1 MTVWR
6 VSAYD
11 RSGQQVAS
19 MDLSQGEI
27 TIGRDADRQ
36 MVLPSASVSRR
47 HARVIIQDGRPC
59 VVDDGSSNGV
69 MVNGVR
75 IGAPTA
81 IGPATQVDLAE
92 FRLTVEPL
100 TQTQGVAPLP
110 PPQRTMAAPA
120 PVPVGPT
127 MMPMGSPMPMGGA
140 PAPLPVASSGGEELK
155 LVGESGIFRG
165 REFPL
170 GFGTLSVGRSTDND
184 LVFDDPSLSRKHAR
198 IHRDGGRLEVEDLGS
213 SNGTF
218 VNGRRVG
225 KGAINPGDQVRFG
238 DVTFRLDG
246 PGGAAAASAA
256 RRSAGGGSPMG
267 DATDSTTTPSMLPL
281 AIGGGVTLLLIV
293 VAVIFLFKKPPTVLA
308 PGREAIAK
316 IQREAEG
323 HLAIGKKLYKEKK
336 YADAKEE
343 LDQAVE
349 LDPANPEARK
359 LRMQAMHGADDDRL
373 LASAQGALSIGDR
386 KGIEAA
392 MKALNE
398 ISEGATAR
406 DLLMTKIVAALLRY
420 GNDAFAKKDYSDSAW
435 GICKAYELAPADA
448 KADARALRTLHD
460 AEKKLKKDKSYVA
473 CAFAR

>member
-11 RSGQQVAS
+11 RSGRQVAS

-47 HARVIIQDGRPC
+47 HARVLIQDGRPC
-59 VVDDGSSNGV
+59 VIDDGSSNGV
-69 MVNGVR
+69 IVDGVR

-81 IGPATQVDLAE
+81 IGPASQVDLAE

-110 PPQRTMAAPA
+110 PPNRTQAAPA
-120 PVPVGPT
+120 PVRVGPT
-127 MMPMGSPMPMGGA
+127 LM
-140 PAPLPVASSGGEELK
+140 PAPLGGPAPAVAADIK
-155 LVGESGIFRG
+155 LVGESGVYRG
-165 REFPL
+165 REFPI

-198 IHRDGGRLEVEDLGS
+198 IIRDGARLEVEDLGS

-238 DVTFRLDG
+238 DVTFRVDG
-246 PGGAAAASAA
+246 PGAAAAS
-256 RRSAGGGSPMG
+256 RRGAPGGFVAGDS
-267 DATDSTTTPSMLPL
+267 TDSTATPSMLPL
-281 AIGGGVTLLLIV
+281 AIGGGVTLVLLV
-293 VAVIFLFKKPPTVLA
+293 LAVIMLFKKPPTVPA

-316 IQREAEG
+316 IQKEAEQ
-323 HLAIGKKLYKEKK
+323 HLALGKKLYREKK

-349 LDPANPEARK
+349 LDPANAEARK
-359 LRMQAMHGADDDRL
+359 LRLQATHGADDDRL

-392 MKALNE
+392 LKALGE
-398 ISEGATAR
+398 ISDGSTAR
-406 DLLMTKIVAALLRY
+406 EQLLAKIVGALVRY
-420 GNDAFAKKDYSDSAW
+420 GSDAFAKKDFAEAAW
-435 GICKAYELAPADA
+435 GICKAYELAPVDGRP
-448 KADARALRTLHD
+448 DARALRTLRE
-460 AEKKLKKDKSYVA
+460 AEKKLKHNKSYVA
-473 CAFAR
+473 CTAAPR

>member
-11 RSGQQVAS
+11 RSGRQVAS

-69 MVNGVR
+69 LVNGVR
-75 IGAPTA
+75 IAAPTA

-127 MMPMGSPMPMGGA
+127 MMPGPMPGA
-140 PAPLPVASSGGEELK
+140 VEELK
-155 LVGESGIFRG
+155 LVGESGVFRG
-165 REFPL
+165 REFPI
-170 GFGTLSVGRSTDND
+170 GMGTISVGRSTDND

-198 IHRDGGRLEVEDLGS
+198 IHRDGARLEVEDLGS

-225 KGAINPGDQVRFG
+225 KGAVNPGDQVRFG
-238 DVTFRLDG
+238 DVTFRVDG
-246 PGGAAAASAA
+246 PGAAAASAS
-256 RRSAGGGSPMG
+256 RRSAPGGYPAG
-267 DATDSTTTPSMLPL
+267 DATDSTTAPSMLPL
-281 AIGGGVTLLLIV
+281 AIAGGVTLVLLV
-293 VAVIFLFKKPPTVLA
+293 VAVIFLFKKPPTVPA

-316 IQREAEG
+316 IQREAEA

-336 YADAKEE
+336 YSDAKEE

-349 LDPANPEARK
+349 LDPANPEARR
-359 LRMQAMHGADDDRL
+359 LRMQATHGADDDRL

-392 MKALNE
+392 LKALGE

-406 DLLMTKIVAALLRY
+406 ELLQGKIVTALLRY
-420 GNDAFAKKDYSDSAW
+420 GNDAFAKKDYAESAW
-435 GICKAYELAPADA
+435 GICKAYELAPAEA
-448 KADARALRTLHD
+448 RADARALRTLHES
-460 AEKKLKKDKSYVA
+460 EKKLKRDRSYVA